1 MNPRAKAEALA
12 REHCVTIKS
21 DFFLSTPTSSI
32 NLYSFDDIMIAFGRG
47 YLAHAKECEEM
58 VRYVSQQLCNCQ
70 TTRID
75 IADAHPQLMCKRCKV
90 IAAHEKGMG

>member
-1 MNPRAKAEALA
+1 MNPRAKAEKLA
-12 REHCVTIKS
+12 DQFVTESPK
-21 DFFLSTPTSSI
+21 
-32 NLYSFDDIMIAFGRG
+32 YSGYPAHMETFIAG